1 MAFDELVDYLGWQ
14 VEPNIKYSI
23 FFDVFERLLQPLLNL
38 RHKLLSALKIVE
50 VPLII
55 SAGCSLLAVAAIS

>member
-38 RHKLLSALKIVE
+38 RYKLLSALKIVE